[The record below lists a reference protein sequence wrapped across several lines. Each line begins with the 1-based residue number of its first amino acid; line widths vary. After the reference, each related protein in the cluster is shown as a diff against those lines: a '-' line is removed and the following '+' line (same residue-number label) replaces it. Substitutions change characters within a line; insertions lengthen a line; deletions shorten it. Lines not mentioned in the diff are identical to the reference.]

1 MFKVVTTSE
10 EDSKEDFQTR
20 SAMVGSGAGKSRKP
34 QRREM
39 RLGNKSVGM
48 VLKSVTFL
56 TKN

>member
-34 QRREM
+34 QRDETH
-39 RLGNKSVGM
+39 LEVKVSVWY
-48 VLKSVTFL
+48 LSQL
-56 TKN
+56 HS